1 MCSPTRTF
9 PNGDGG
15 DGVIPPGSTIGILGG
30 GQLGRMTAMAART
43 LGYHVHVLDP
53 DANCAASAVADRVVA
68 ARFDDADA
76 AADLARQ
83 CDVVTLEIEQIGP
96 DALDAAMAHAPVRPS
111 PAILAMVQDRS
122 RQKHWLTTN
131 GFPVGD
137 YRDVTSLGELASAQ
151 RDLGALVV
159 KANHGGYDGRSQVR
173 VAGAAAVERA
183 WADLGHRASVAERA
197 LDLRSEISV
206 LVARRPS
213 GEVRV
218 YPPALNFH
226 ERQILAWSVLP
237 APIDAA
243 LASRAE
249 GIARDIAAALTLEG
263 ILAVEM
269 FVLDDD
275 ELLVNEL
282 APRPHNSFHETE
294 VACSTSQFEQIVRAV
309 CDLPLGDTRAL
320 RPGAIHNLF
329 GDLWLDHDGPPPF
342 ERALARPGVRL
353 HLYGKPGP
361 RPGRKMGH
369 LSAVGDT
376 ADDALARVRAAA
388 DALVA
393 PPT

>member
-1 MCSPTRTF
+1 
-9 PNGDGG
+9 
-15 DGVIPPGSTIGILGG
+15 VIPPGSTIGILGG

-68 ARFDDADA
+68 GTFDDADA

-96 DALDAAMAHAPVRPS
+96 DALAAAARHAPVRPN

-122 RQKHWLTTN
+122 RQKRWLTEH

-137 YRDVTSLGELASAQ
+137 YRDVTRLEHLAAA
-151 RDLGALVV
+151 RRELGALVV
-159 KANHGGYDGRSQVR
+159 KANRGGYDGRSQVR
-173 VAGAAAVERA
+173 VGGGDATAVEQA
-183 WADLGHRASVAERA
+183 WSELGHRPSVAERA

-243 LASRAE
+243 LAQRAE
-249 GIARDIAAALTLEG
+249 SIARDIAAALSLEG

-275 ELLVNEL
+275 VLLVNEL

-309 CDLPLGDTRAL
+309 CDLPLGDTHAL
-320 RPGAIHNLF
+320 RPAAIHNLF
-329 GDLWLDHDGPPPF
+329 GDLWLANDGPPPF

-393 PPT
+393 SPA

>member
-1 MCSPTRTF
+1 LQTRRYLF
-9 PNGDGG
+9 GDQ
-15 DGVIPPGSTIGILGG
+15 VIPPGSTIGILGG

-43 LGYHVHVLDP
+43 LGYYVHVLDP
-53 DANCAASAVADRVVA
+53 DPKCAAAGVADRVVA
-68 ARFDDADA
+68 AKFDDVDA

-83 CDVVTLEIEQIGP
+83 CDVVTLEIEQIGV
-96 DALDAAMAHAPVRPS
+96 DALGAASAHAPIRPH
-111 PAILAMVQDRS
+111 PAIIAMVQDRS
-122 RQKHWLTTN
+122 RQKHWLSN
-131 GFPVGD
+131 HGFPVGD
-137 YRDVTSLGELASAQ
+137 YRDVASLEQLANAQ

-173 VAGAAAVERA
+173 VRDAAGVERA
-183 WADLGHRASVAERA
+183 WDDLGHRASVAERA

-243 LASRAE
+243 LAARAE
-249 GIARDIAAALTLEG
+249 EIARDIAGALTLEG

>member
-1 MCSPTRTF
+1 M
-9 PNGDGG
+9 
-15 DGVIPPGSTIGILGG
+15 IPPGSTIGILGG

-68 ARFDDADA
+68 GRFDDADA

-83 CDVVTLEIEQIGP
+83 CDVVTLEIEQIGA
-96 DALDAAMAHAPVRPS
+96 DALAAAMKHAPIRPS
-111 PAILAMVQDRS
+111 PAILAMVQDRA
-122 RQKHWLTTN
+122 RQKRWLSTN
-131 GFPVGD
+131 GFPVGA
-137 YRDVTSLGELASAQ
+137 YHDVTSLDHLTTAQ
-151 RDLGALVV
+151 RELGALVV

-173 VAGAAAVERA
+173 VADAGAVERA
-183 WADLGHRASVAERA
+183 WTDLGHRASVAERA

-237 APIDAA
+237 APIDAK
-243 LASRAE
+243 LAARAE
-249 GIARDIAAALTLEG
+249 EVARGIAAALDLEG

-269 FVLDDD
+269 FVLDND

-329 GDLWLDHDGPPPF
+329 GDLWLERDGPPPF

-376 ADDALARVRAAA
+376 AQDALARVRAAA
-388 DALVA
+388 DTLVA
-393 PPT
+393 PST

>member
-1 MCSPTRTF
+1 
-9 PNGDGG
+9 
-15 DGVIPPGSTIGILGG
+15 VIPPGSTIGILGG

-68 ARFDDADA
+68 AKFDDADA

-83 CDVVTLEIEQIGP
+83 CDVVTLEIEQIDP
-96 DALDAAMAHAPVRPS
+96 DALAAALRHAPVRPA
-111 PAILAMVQDRS
+111 PPILAMVQDRS
-122 RQKHWLTTN
+122 RQKRWLVDN

-137 YRDVTSLGELASAQ
+137 YRDVDSLDQLTAAQ
-151 RDLGALVV
+151 RGLGTLIV

-173 VAGAAAVERA
+173 VTDARGVAQA
-183 WADLGHRASVAERA
+183 WADLAYRASVAERV
-197 LDLRSEISV
+197 LDLCSEISV

-237 APIDAA
+237 APISDD
-243 LASRAE
+243 LKRRAE
-249 GIARDIAAALTLEG
+249 SIARDIATKLSLEG

-269 FVLDDD
+269 FIVGDN

-329 GDLWLDHDGPPPF
+329 GDLWLDHDGAPPF
-342 ERALARPGVRL
+342 ERALAQPGVRL

-376 ADDALARVRAAA
+376 ADDALERVRAAA
-388 DALVA
+388 DALAA

>member
-1 MCSPTRTF
+1 MT
-9 PNGDGG
+9 
-15 DGVIPPGSTIGILGG
+15 VIPPGSTIGILGG

-43 LGYHVHVLDP
+43 LGYRVHVLDP
-53 DANCAASAVADRVVA
+53 DAACAASAVADRVVA
-68 ARFDDADA
+68 AKFDDADA
-76 AADLARQ
+76 AADLARH
-83 CDVVTLEIEQIGP
+83 CDVVTLEIEQIGV
-96 DALDAAMAHAPVRPS
+96 DALAAAMRHAPVRPS
-111 PAILAMVQDRS
+111 PAILAMAQDRS
-122 RQKHWLTTN
+122 RQKRWLVEH

-137 YRDVTSLGELASAQ
+137 YREVTSLDELAAAQ
-151 RDLGALVV
+151 RDLGPLIV

-173 VAGAAAVERA
+173 VGDANAVDRG
-183 WADLGHRASVAERA
+183 WSDLAQRASVAERA

-226 ERQILAWSVLP
+226 ERQILAWSVIP
-237 APIDAA
+237 APIHAA
-243 LASRAE
+243 VAE
-249 GIARDIAAALTLEG
+249 AAESIARDIAGALSLEG

-275 ELLVNEL
+275 VLLVNEL

-309 CDLPLGDTRAL
+309 CDLPLGDTRTL

-329 GDLWLDHDGPPPF
+329 GDLWLEHDGPPPF

>member
-1 MCSPTRTF
+1 
-9 PNGDGG
+9 
-15 DGVIPPGSTIGILGG
+15 
-30 GQLGRMTAMAART
+30 MAART

-68 ARFDDADA
+68 AKFDDVDA
-76 AADLARQ
+76 AVDLARQ
-83 CDVVTLEIEQIGP
+83 CDVVTLEIEQIGI
-96 DALDAAMAHAPVRPS
+96 DALAAASAHAPVRPH
-111 PAILAMVQDRS
+111 PAIIAMVQDRS
-122 RQKHWLTTN
+122 RQKNWLSEH
-131 GFPVGD
+131 GLPVGD
-137 YRDVTSLGELASAQ
+137 YRDVASLEQLADAQ

-173 VAGAAAVERA
+173 VADAAAVERA
-183 WADLGHRASVAERA
+183 WGDLGNRASVAERA

-243 LASRAE
+243 LAARAE
-249 GIARDIAAALTLEG
+249 EIAREIAAALALEG

-275 ELLVNEL
+275 QLLVNEL

-329 GDLWLDHDGPPPF
+329 GDLWLEHDGPPPF
-342 ERALARPGVRL
+342 ERALAAAGVRL

-393 PPT
+393 PRT

>member
-1 MCSPTRTF
+1 
-9 PNGDGG
+9 
-15 DGVIPPGSTIGILGG
+15 VIAPGSTIGILGG

-43 LGYHVHVLDP
+43 LGYYVHVLDP

-68 ARFDDADA
+68 AKFDDPDA

-96 DALDAAMAHAPVRPS
+96 DALAAAMTHAPVRPS

-122 RQKHWLTTN
+122 RQKHWLSGH

-137 YRDVTSLGELASAQ
+137 YRDIAALDQLANAQ
-151 RDLGALVV
+151 RALGALVV

-173 VAGAAAVERA
+173 VADAAAVDRA
-183 WADLGHRASVAERA
+183 WDDLGHRASVAERA

-206 LVARRPS
+206 LVARSPS

-243 LASRAE
+243 LAARAE
-249 GIARDIAAALTLEG
+249 GIARDIAAALALEG

-329 GDLWLDHDGPPPF
+329 GDLWLDHDGPPAF

-393 PPT
+393 PPN

>member
-1 MCSPTRTF
+1 
-9 PNGDGG
+9 
-15 DGVIPPGSTIGILGG
+15 VIAPGSTIGILGG
-30 GQLGRMTAMAART
+30 GQLGRMTAMAALT
-43 LGYHVHVLDP
+43 LGYYVHVLDP

-68 ARFDDADA
+68 AKFDDPDA

-96 DALDAAMAHAPVRPS
+96 DALAAAMTHAPVRPS

-122 RQKHWLTTN
+122 RQKHWLSGH

-137 YRDVTSLGELASAQ
+137 YRDIAALDQLANAQ
-151 RDLGALVV
+151 RALGALVV

-173 VAGAAAVERA
+173 VADATAVERA

-206 LVARRPS
+206 LVARSPS

-243 LASRAE
+243 LAARAE
-249 GIARDIAAALTLEG
+249 GIARDIAAALALEG

-329 GDLWLDHDGPPPF
+329 GDLWLDHDGPPAF

-393 PPT
+393 PPN

>member
-1 MCSPTRTF
+1 M
-9 PNGDGG
+9 
-15 DGVIPPGSTIGILGG
+15 IPPGSTIGILGG

-68 ARFDDADA
+68 GKFDDPDA
-76 AADLARQ
+76 AADLAQ
-83 CDVVTLEIEQIGP
+83 NCDVVTLEIEQIGP
-96 DALDAAMAHAPVRPS
+96 AALAAASRHAPVRPS
-111 PAILAMVQDRS
+111 PAILEMVQDRS
-122 RQKHWLTTN
+122 RQKSWLVRN

-137 YRDVTSLGELASAQ
+137 YRDVTSLEQLVDAQ
-151 RDLGALVV
+151 RDLGGLVV
-159 KANHGGYDGRSQVR
+159 KANHGGYDGRSQAR
-173 VAGAAAVERA
+173 VGDAGTVERA
-183 WADLGHRASVAERA
+183 WSDLGRRASVAERT
-197 LDLRSEISV
+197 LELRSEISV

-237 APIDAA
+237 APIDPA
-243 LASRAE
+243 LAARAE
-249 GIARDIAAALTLEG
+249 SMASDIAAALRLEG

-275 ELLVNEL
+275 VLLVNEL

-329 GDLWLDHDGPPPF
+329 GELWLEHDGPPPF

-376 ADDALARVRAAA
+376 PDDALARVRAAA

-393 PPT
+393 TPT

>member
-1 MCSPTRTF
+1 
-9 PNGDGG
+9 
-15 DGVIPPGSTIGILGG
+15 VIPPGSTIGILGG
-30 GQLGRMTAMAART
+30 GQLGRMTAMAACT

-53 DANCAASAVADRVVA
+53 DPNCAAGAVADRVVA
-68 ARFDDADA
+68 AQFDDVDA

-83 CDVVTLEIEQIGP
+83 CDVVTLEIEQIAI
-96 DALDAAMAHAPVRPS
+96 DALAAASAHAPVRPH
-111 PAILAMVQDRS
+111 PAIIAMVQDRS
-122 RQKHWLTTN
+122 RQKHWLSSH

-137 YRDVTSLGELASAQ
+137 YRDVTSLDQLVNAQ
-151 RDLGALVV
+151 RELGALVV
-159 KANHGGYDGRSQVR
+159 KANRGGYDGRSQVR
-173 VAGAAAVERA
+173 VADAGEVERA
-183 WADLGHRASVAERA
+183 WAELGHRASVGERS

-213 GEVRV
+213 GEVRA

-243 LASRAE
+243 LAARAE
-249 GIARDIAAALTLEG
+249 EIAREIAASLTLEG

-269 FVLDDD
+269 FVLGDD

-329 GDLWLDHDGPPPF
+329 GDLWLDRDGPPPF

-393 PPT
+393 PST

>member
-1 MCSPTRTF
+1 
-9 PNGDGG
+9 
-15 DGVIPPGSTIGILGG
+15 VIPPGSTIGILGG
-30 GQLGRMTAMAART
+30 GQLGRMTAIAART

-68 ARFDDADA
+68 GKFDDAGA

-83 CDVVTLEIEQIGP
+83 CDVVTLEIEQIGA
-96 DALDAAMAHAPVRPS
+96 DALAAAMRHAPVRPN

-122 RQKHWLTTN
+122 RQKRWLSTN
-131 GFPVGD
+131 GFPVGA
-137 YRDVTSLGELASAQ
+137 YRDVTTLEHLTGAE
-151 RDLGALVV
+151 RELGALVV

-173 VAGAAAVERA
+173 VADAGGVERA
-183 WADLGHRASVAERA
+183 WTDLGHRASVAERA

-237 APIDAA
+237 APIDSR
-243 LASRAE
+243 LADRAE
-249 GIARDIAAALTLEG
+249 EIARGIAAALALEG

-269 FVLDDD
+269 FVLDND

-329 GDLWLDHDGPPPF
+329 GDLWLEHEGPPPF
-342 ERALARPGVRL
+342 ERALARSGVRL

-393 PPT
+393 RPT

>member
-1 MCSPTRTF
+1 V
-9 PNGDGG
+9 GDN
-15 DGVIPPGSTIGILGG
+15 VIRPGSTIGILGG

-43 LGYHVHVLDP
+43 LGYKVHVLDP
-53 DANCAASAVADRVVA
+53 DANCAASAVADRVVVGK
-68 ARFDDADA
+68 FDDAEA
-76 AADLARQ
+76 AADLARE
-83 CDVVTLEIEQIGP
+83 CSVVTMEIEQIGT
-96 DALDAAMAHAPVRPS
+96 DALAAASRHAFIRPNPS
-111 PAILAMVQDRS
+111 ILSMVQDRS
-122 RQKHWLTTN
+122 RQKLWLGQH
-131 GFPVGD
+131 GFPIGD
-137 YRDVTSLGELASAQ
+137 HHDVTSLEQLTRAH
-151 RDLGALVV
+151 RELGALVV

-173 VAGAAAVERA
+173 ISNAADVEGA
-183 WADLGHRASVAERA
+183 WSDLGRRPSVAERA

-218 YPPALNFH
+218 YPPALNYH

-237 APIDAA
+237 APIDSA
-243 LASRAE
+243 LATRAE
-249 GIARDIAAALTLEG
+249 SIARDIAAALSLEG

-275 ELLVNEL
+275 EVLVNEL

-329 GDLWLDHDGPPPF
+329 GDLWLDSDGPPPF
-342 ERALARPGVRL
+342 ERALAQPGVRL

-369 LSAVGDT
+369 LSAVGET

-388 DALVA
+388 NALVA

>member
-1 MCSPTRTF
+1 M
-9 PNGDGG
+9 
-15 DGVIPPGSTIGILGG
+15 IPPGSTIGILGG

-68 ARFDDADA
+68 GKFDDADA

-83 CDVVTLEIEQIGP
+83 CDVVTLEIEQIGA
-96 DALDAAMAHAPVRPS
+96 DALAAATRHAPVRPN

-122 RQKHWLTTN
+122 RQKRWLSTN

-137 YRDVTSLGELASAQ
+137 YRDVTSLEQLSGAHRE
-151 RDLGALVV
+151 LGALVV

-173 VAGAAAVERA
+173 VADAKEVERA
-183 WADLGHRASVAERA
+183 WTDLGHRASVAERA

-243 LASRAE
+243 LAARAE
-249 GIARDIAAALTLEG
+249 EIARGIAGALSLEG

-269 FVLDDD
+269 FVLDND

-309 CDLPLGDTRAL
+309 CDLPLGDTRVL

-329 GDLWLDHDGPPPF
+329 GDLWLEHDGPPPF

-376 ADDALARVRAAA
+376 ADDALSRVRAAA